1 LLSAERSHAIR
12 LDLTD
17 GCLGLSSNNPDLGEA
32 RENLDVDYAGDEL
45 TIAFNARY
53 LLDSLGVIRAK
64 EVRLGFQDPLSPAR
78 IVPTDDDDTLA
89 VVMPMRV

>member
-1 LLSAERSHAIR
+1 ME
-12 LDLTD
+12 LTH
-17 GCLGLSSNNPDLGEA
+17 GKMRLSSNNPDLGEA
-32 RENLDVDYAGDEL
+32 HEEIDVDYAGEEM

-53 LLDSLGVIRAK
+53 LMDCLNALGAK
-64 EVRLGFQDPLSPAR
+64 EVSLGFQDSLSPAR